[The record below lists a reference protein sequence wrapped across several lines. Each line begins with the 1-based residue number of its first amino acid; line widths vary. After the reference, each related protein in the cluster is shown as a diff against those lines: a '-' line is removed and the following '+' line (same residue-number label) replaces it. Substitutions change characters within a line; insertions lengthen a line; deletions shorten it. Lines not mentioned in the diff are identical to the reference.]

1 LNKIFS
7 RDEEDIVVVFYYSIS
22 KNVFEESH
30 EDTVFLAAPGD
41 KNQHFHNQVEILH
54 KKKDMVVYVYLE
66 EEKIPNDMKTK
77 YTQNQLCILTNT
89 GCELQLTKARN
100 IS

>member
-1 LNKIFS
+1 MNKIFS
-7 RDEEDIVVVFYYSIS
+7 RDEEDIVVVFYYSIY
-22 KNVFEESH
+22 KNVFEEFH
-30 EDTVFLAAPGD
+30 EDTVFLATPGD

-89 GCELQLTKARN
+89 GRELQLTKARN